1 MFELEAGEKV
11 SFNIVK
17 GSKIPFWCIAYNESL
32 KVETL

>member
-17 GSKIPFWCIAYNESL
+17 GSKISFGALLIMR
-32 KVETL
+32 V